1 MKIGYARVSTGEQ
14 TTQPQADVL
23 TSAGCERIVTETV
36 SGAAS
41 LRPVLDCLLTELG
54 SGDVLIVVRLDRL
67 GRSLPHLIEVVR
79 TIEARGAGLRSL
91 SEAIDTTTA
100 GGRLIFHM
108 MGALAEFERALIV
121 ERTQAGL
128 AAARKRGVKVGRP
141 GKLTAAAVRQAR
153 TLIDGGEAPSTV
165 ARSLGVDR
173 STLYRAFK
181 ARQT

>member
-14 TTQPQADVL
+14 TTQPQADIL
-23 TSAGCERIVTETV
+23 AGAGCERVVTKTV
-36 SGAAS
+36 SGAAAS
-41 LRPVLDCLLTELG
+41 RPVLDRLLATLG
-54 SGDVLIVVRLDRL
+54 PGDVLMVVRLDRL

-79 TIEARGAGLRSL
+79 AIEARGAGLQSL

-153 TLIDGGEAPSTV
+153 TLIDAGEAPSTV

-181 ARQT
+181 SRGA